1 MKQTMRVLGCKRG
14 KGVYEGT
21 PYDYTRL
28 RVEVPVP
35 RNSENESGC
44 ACEDVTVGKHADYE
58 TWNRYT
64 FPGEFI
70 VDAEISSRGLAIY
83 SIEPVAK
90 AVKAA

>member
-1 MKQTMRVLGCKRG
+1 MKQQMRVLGCKRG

-21 PYDYTRL
+21 PYDFTKL

-35 RNSENESGC
+35 RNSENESGA
-44 ACEDVTVGKHADYE
+44 ACEDVTVGKSDAYE
-58 TWNRYT
+58 QWNCFT